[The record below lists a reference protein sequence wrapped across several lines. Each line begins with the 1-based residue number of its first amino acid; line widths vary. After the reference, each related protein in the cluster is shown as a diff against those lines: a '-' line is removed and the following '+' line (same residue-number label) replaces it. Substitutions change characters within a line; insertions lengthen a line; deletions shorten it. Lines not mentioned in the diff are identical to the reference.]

1 MGCHYMAVI
10 TLVVVITAIRES
22 GEVAAY
28 GGRWF
33 ALHQWKSMLNVSE
46 RGAGGWQSLQ
56 VTD

>member
-1 MGCHYMAVI
+1 MAVI